1 MEQDNILKHIWL
13 AVMSFSKRFG
23 ITYHK
28 VGSTN
33 MSCLHQGVSGDS
45 FYCDNALRQEENELI
60 ICWVRLSRLVPPR
73 GGELCQNLC
82 SKCFHI
88 KSSLRRKSW
97 ISICVFMNNVWGV
110 WSICRKYC
118 RGGDIDRWYWH
129 WWHHCRGRDDL
140 WLWTSGV
147 VASDIL
153 NLCIEARRG
162 AFGPFSP
169 SFDINK
175 HLLDCLLNNLPEN
188 VHKIVSL

>member
-1 MEQDNILKHIWL
+1 MMLQGTQECQDVTWCDKYWHVMFTPRSIRRLILSWQCLEARRKW
-13 AVMSFSKRFG
+13 
-23 ITYHK
+23 TYHLLVAAFSACTTWGLWAVLK
-28 VGSTN
+28 PMLQMFS
-33 MSCLHQGVSGDS
+33 HQKY
-45 FYCDNALRQEENELI
+45 FEKIL
-60 ICWVRLSRLVPPR
+60 
-73 GGELCQNLC
+73 
-82 SKCFHI
+82 
-88 KSSLRRKSW
+88 W

-110 WSICRKYC
+110 WSICWEYC

-129 WWHHCRGRDDL
+129 WWHHCRGRDEL